1 MTGGAACYQ
10 RTHHCGE
17 LTVKNVGESVTLAGW
32 VNKRRDLGGLIF
44 VELRDRYGIT
54 QIVFN
59 SESNREEFCKAEA
72 IKPEYVIAVKGEVAR
87 RPEGTQHGTFKTGE
101 VEVRA
106 GELLIINPSRALP
119 FNTADGRSIDEI
131 LRLRYRYLDLRRP
144 SMVARM
150 VLRHKTAKAVRDFFD
165 QQGFL
170 EVETPVFVRSTPEG
184 ARDYLVPSRI
194 NQGKF
199 YALPQSP
206 QLFKQLLMVAGVD
219 RYFQL
224 ARCFRDEDLRADRQP
239 EFTQIDMEMSF
250 VTQDDILN
258 VIESMLVH
266 VFSTTMGINLEIP
279 FLRIS
284 YAEAMSRYGSDKPD
298 LRFGMDIFDV
308 TSLMEDVQFEVFSRT
323 ISSGGKI
330 KALRIG
336 GKAGLSRK
344 EIDELVALA
353 KSIGLKGL
361 ITVAY
366 HKDGVKSILNK
377 HMDSS
382 HLDRLRAFVGAEAE
396 DLVVVTAGDDRAV
409 CESLGRL
416 RIELAQKYRL
426 IRSGDFRFLWV
437 LDFPLFRYSE
447 EEKRIEAEHHPFTS
461 AHPDDLD
468 MMESDPL
475 KVRANAY
482 DLVLNGVE
490 LGSGSI
496 RIHER
501 QAQERLFKAIG
512 LSEEEA
518 QAKFGFLLGAFE
530 FGAPPHGGMALG
542 FDRLLA
548 IMSGVDSIREVVA
561 FPKNQ
566 SAACPMTGA
575 PVEATD
581 EQLSLLRIKVE
592 QQADRAVQQ

>member
-1 MTGGAACYQ
+1 MTGVSACHR

-17 LTVKNVGESVTLAGW
+17 LTTKNVGDSVTLVGW

-44 VELRDRYGIT
+44 FELRDRYGIT

-59 SESNREEFCKAEA
+59 SERNREEFNKAET
-72 IKPEYVIAVKGEVAR
+72 IRPEYVIAIKGEVAL
-87 RPEGTQHGTFKTGE
+87 RPEGTQHRTLKTGE
-101 VEVRA
+101 VEVQA
-106 GELLIINPSRALP
+106 AEISIINTSKVIP
-119 FNTADGRSIDEI
+119 FNISDGQSLDEM
-131 LRLRYRYLDLRRP
+131 LRLKYRYLDLRRP
-144 SMVARM
+144 SMVRKM
-150 VLRHKTAKAVRDFFD
+150 LLRHKTAKAVRDFFD
-165 QQGFL
+165 LRDFL
-170 EVETPVFVRSTPEG
+170 EVETPVLVRSTPEG
-184 ARDYLVPSRI
+184 ARDYLVPSRV

-250 VTQDDILN
+250 ATQDDILTM
-258 VIESMLVH
+258 IEAMLVH
-266 VFSTTMGINLEIP
+266 VFRNTLNIELTAP
-279 FLRIS
+279 FLRMTYREAIS
-284 YAEAMSRYGSDKPD
+284 RFGSDKPD
-298 LRFGMDIFDV
+298 IRFGMEIFDI
-308 TSLMEDVQFEVFSRT
+308 TSLLGDVEFEVFSKT
-323 ISSGGKI
+323 IAEGGRI
-330 KALRIG
+330 KALRIE

-344 EIDELVALA
+344 EIDDLVALA
-353 KSIGLKGL
+353 KTTGLTGL

-366 HKDGVKSILNK
+366 QNEGVKSILNK

-382 HLDRLRAFVGAEAE
+382 HLEQLKTYTGAQTG
-396 DLVVVTAGDDRAV
+396 DLVVITAGEDRPV
-409 CESLGRL
+409 CENLGRL
-416 RIELAQKYRL
+416 RLELADRYSL
-426 IRSGDFRFLWV
+426 IRSGEFKYLWV
-437 LDFPLFRYSE
+437 LDFPLFKYNE

-461 AHPDDLD
+461 AHPDDVE

-501 QAQERLFKAIG
+501 HIQERLFKAIG

-518 QAKFGFLLGAFE
+518 QAKFGFLLNAFE
-530 FGAPPHGGMALG
+530 YGAPPHGGIALG

-566 SAACPMTGA
+566 SAACPMTGG
-575 PVEATD
+575 PVEATE
-581 EQLSLLRIKVE
+581 EQLSLLKIRVE
-592 QQADRAVQQ
+592 NPQEAR

>member
-1 MTGGAACYQ
+1 MTGVPACYK

-17 LTVKNVGESVTLAGW
+17 LTIKNVGESVTLVGW

-44 VELRDRYGIT
+44 FELRDRYGIT

-59 SESNREEFCKAEA
+59 SERNREEFIRAETV
-72 IKPEYVIAVKGEVAR
+72 KPEYVIAIKGEVAV
-87 RPEGTQHGTFKTGE
+87 RPEGTQHRSLKTGE
-101 VEVRA
+101 VEVQA
-106 GELLIINPSRALP
+106 AEISIINTSKAIP
-119 FNTADGRSIDEI
+119 FNMSDGQSLDEM

-144 SMVARM
+144 SMVRKM
-150 VLRHKTAKAVRDFFD
+150 LLRHRTAKAVRDFFD
-165 QQGFL
+165 LHDFL
-170 EVETPVFVRSTPEG
+170 EVETPVLVRSTPEG
-184 ARDYLVPSRI
+184 ARDYLVPSRV

-250 VTQDDILN
+250 ATQDDILTM
-258 VIESMLVH
+258 IEAMLVH
-266 VFSTTMGINLEIP
+266 VFSSTLNIELTAP
-279 FLRIS
+279 FLRMTYREAIS
-284 YAEAMSRYGSDKPD
+284 RFGSDKPD
-298 LRFGMDIFDV
+298 IRFGMEIFDI
-308 TSLMEDVQFEVFSRT
+308 TTLMGDVEFEVFSRT
-323 ISSGGKI
+323 ITGGGRI
-330 KALRIG
+330 KALRIE

-344 EIDELVALA
+344 EIDDLVALA
-353 KSIGLKGL
+353 KTTGLTGL

-366 HKDGVKSILNK
+366 QNEGVKSILNK

-382 HLDRLRAFVGAEAE
+382 HLEQLRTYAGAQPG
-396 DLVVVTAGDDRAV
+396 DLVVITAGEDRPV
-409 CESLGRL
+409 CENLGRL
-416 RIELAQKYRL
+416 RLELANRYSL
-426 IRSGDFRFLWV
+426 ISSGEFKFLWV
-437 LDFPLFRYSE
+437 LDFPLFKYSE

-461 AHPDDLD
+461 AHPDDVE

-501 QAQERLFKAIG
+501 HIQERLFKVIG

-518 QAKFGFLLGAFE
+518 QAKFGFLLNAFE
-530 FGAPPHGGMALG
+530 YGAPPHGGIALG

-566 SAACPMTGA
+566 SAACPMTGG
-575 PVEATD
+575 PVEATE
-581 EQLSLLRIKVE
+581 EQLSLLKISVE
-592 QQADRAVQQ
+592 KPQEAR

>member
-17 LTVKNVGESVTLAGW
+17 LTVDNVGESVTLAGW

-106 GELLIINPSRALP
+106 SGLLIINPSKALP
-119 FNTADGRSIDEI
+119 FNTADGCSIDEI

-184 ARDYLVPSRI
+184 ARDYLVPSRV

-258 VIESMLVH
+258 MIESMLVH
-266 VFSTTMGINLEIP
+266 VFGVAMGINLEIP

-298 LRFGMDIFDV
+298 LRFGMEISDV
-308 TSLMEDVQFEVFSRT
+308 TSLMDDVQFEVFSRT

-330 KALRIG
+330 KALRFG

-353 KSIGLKGL
+353 KSVGLKGL

-382 HLDRLRAFVGAEAE
+382 HLNRLRDFVGAGAE

-426 IRSGDFRFLWV
+426 IRSGEFRFLWV

-501 QAQERLFKAIG
+501 QAQERLFNAIG
-512 LSEEEA
+512 LSGEEA
-518 QAKFGFLLGAFE
+518 QAKFGFLLSAFE
-530 FGAPPHGGMALG
+530 FGAPPHGGIALG

-575 PVEATD
+575 PVEATE
-581 EQLSLLRIKVE
+581 EQLALLRIKVE
-592 QQADRAVQQ
+592 QQADRAVRQ

>member
-1 MTGGAACYQ
+1 MTEVSACYR

-17 LTVKNVGESVTLAGW
+17 LTIKNVGESVTLVGW

-44 VELRDRYGIT
+44 FELRDRYGIT

-59 SESNREEFCKAEA
+59 SERNKEEFNKAET
-72 IKPEYVIAVKGEVAR
+72 IKPEYVIAIKGEVTL
-87 RPEGTQHGTFKTGE
+87 RPEGTQHRSLKTGE
-101 VEVRA
+101 VEVQA
-106 GELLIINPSRALP
+106 GEISIINTSKAIP
-119 FNTADGRSIDEI
+119 FNMSDGQSLDEM
-131 LRLRYRYLDLRRP
+131 LRLKYRYLDLRRP
-144 SMVARM
+144 SMVKKM
-150 VLRHKTAKAVRDFFD
+150 LLRHKTAKAVRDFFD
-165 QQGFL
+165 LQDFL
-170 EVETPVFVRSTPEG
+170 EVETPVLVRSTPEG
-184 ARDYLVPSRI
+184 ARDYLVPSRV

-250 VTQDDILN
+250 ATQDDILTM
-258 VIESMLVH
+258 IEAMLVH
-266 VFSTTMGINLEIP
+266 VFRNTVNIVLTAP
-279 FLRIS
+279 FLRMTYREAIS
-284 YAEAMSRYGSDKPD
+284 RFGSDKPD
-298 LRFGMDIFDV
+298 IRFGMEILDV
-308 TSLMEDVQFEVFSRT
+308 TSLLGDVEFEVFSKT
-323 ISSGGKI
+323 IAEGGRI
-330 KALRIG
+330 KALRIE

-344 EIDELVALA
+344 EIDDLVALA
-353 KSIGLKGL
+353 KTTGLTGL

-366 HKDGVKSILNK
+366 QNEGVKSILNK
-377 HMDSS
+377 HTDSS
-382 HLDRLRAFVGAEAE
+382 HLEQLKTYAAARTG
-396 DLVVVTAGDDRAV
+396 DLVVITAGEDRPV
-409 CESLGRL
+409 CENLGRL
-416 RIELAQKYRL
+416 RLELANRYGL
-426 IRSGDFRFLWV
+426 IRSGEFKFLWV
-437 LDFPLFRYSE
+437 LDFPLFKYNE

-461 AHPDDLD
+461 AHPDDVE

-501 QAQERLFKAIG
+501 HIQERLFKAIG

-518 QAKFGFLLGAFE
+518 QAKFGFLLNAFE
-530 FGAPPHGGMALG
+530 YGAPPHGGIALG

-566 SAACPMTGA
+566 SAACPMTGG
-575 PVEATD
+575 PVEATE
-581 EQLSLLRIKVE
+581 EQLSLLKIRVE
-592 QQADRAVQQ
+592 KPQEAR